1 MKTDDKVELFLTE
14 SINGHAKKQKTES
27 VYGLPKHTKKD
38 VKNTEQQ
45 QTKV

>member
-14 SINGHAKKQKTES
+14 SINGHAKKTKNRKRLWTAKTQ
-27 VYGLPKHTKKD
+27 KKD